1 MGKRLRT
8 AIGAAMIA
16 VGAIQTVLY
25 GVQGELIPTVLGATF
40 GALGVAYLWIEVY
53 GAESNSSHVVRN
65 L

>member
-25 GVQGELIPTVLGATF
+25 GVQGEVVPTALGATF
-40 GALGVAYLWIEVY
+40 GVLGVAYLWIEVY
-53 GAESNSSHVVRN
+53 GAESDRPHG
-65 L
+65 